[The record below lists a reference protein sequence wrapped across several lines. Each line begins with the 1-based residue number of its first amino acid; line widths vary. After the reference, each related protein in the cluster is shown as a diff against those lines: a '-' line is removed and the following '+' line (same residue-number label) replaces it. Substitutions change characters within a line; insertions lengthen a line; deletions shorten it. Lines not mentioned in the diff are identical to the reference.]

1 MMSSNTINGQI
12 YVGLSINRIHHG
24 IHLVLCINSAPGQA
38 GRWTMAR
45 CLAALGLL
53 CPACLA
59 LRRGDDAGSHHG
71 CRPRPSMAKGCAGHE
86 NLGTPRDETCH
97 LAKLQKFCF
106 SSVTQDF
113 NDLRFSES
121 RHSSLSIFAKLG
133 VCEKA
138 SPCYSP
144 TYWADMLA
152 MMEAPRMSLCVP
164 L

>member
-1 MMSSNTINGQI
+1 
-12 YVGLSINRIHHG
+12 
-24 IHLVLCINSAPGQA
+24 
-38 GRWTMAR
+38 
-45 CLAALGLL
+45 
-53 CPACLA
+53 
-59 LRRGDDAGSHHG
+59 
-71 CRPRPSMAKGCAGHE
+71 MAKGCAGHE

-97 LAKLQKFCF
+97 LANR
-106 SSVTQDF
+106 SSVSVTQDL

-138 SPCYSP
+138 IPRYSP
-144 TYWADMLA
+144 TYWADMSA